1 MQGDEGSLGVPH
13 LTKTAPSGRDI
24 SARPALTYLHVYIF
38 YAVGLYV
45 NDSCD
50 FYWRAPYTLTAVGL
64 YVNDSCDLYGR
75 GKGLSQEPQ

>member
-24 SARPALTYLHVYIF
+24 SARPALTYLHSYIYIF

-50 FYWRAPYTLTAVGL
+50 FFTDVLLILLLLLVYMSMTPVIYMDVA
-64 YVNDSCDLYGR
+64 R
-75 GKGLSQEPQ
+75 G

>member
-1 MQGDEGSLGVPH
+1 MPH

-24 SARPALTYLHVYIF
+24 SARPALTYLHLYIL

-50 FYWRAPYTLTAVGL
+50 FFTDMA
-64 YVNDSCDLYGR
+64 R
-75 GKGLSQEPQ
+75 G